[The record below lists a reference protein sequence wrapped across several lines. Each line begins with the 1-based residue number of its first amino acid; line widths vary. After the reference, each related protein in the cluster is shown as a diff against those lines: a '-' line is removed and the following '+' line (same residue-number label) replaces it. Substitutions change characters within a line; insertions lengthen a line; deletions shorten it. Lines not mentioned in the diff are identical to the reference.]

1 MGEGMKLYVRH
12 AMKKQDRDIEKKK
25 DTLRYKA
32 SKKRC
37 NLYVKNFPTSWSE
50 NELKNLF
57 EQFGHI
63 EKIRLEKGKAGN
75 AFAFVCFKTPD
86 AAATAKQTCHNQ
98 TYDGKALMINHY
110 EIKELRQIQIEEA
123 IDKSDFEKY
132 QAQQSG
138 GFHLNDLT
146 SHPHMTQILQQLL
159 EIMQ

>member
-1 MGEGMKLYVRH
+1 MGNQLKLYVRH
-12 AMKKQDRDIEKKK
+12 AMNKTDRDTEKKR
-25 DTLRYKA
+25 DTIRYKA

-37 NLYVKNFPTSWSE
+37 NLYVKNFPVAWTE
-50 NELKNLF
+50 TDIKTLF
-57 EQFGHI
+57 EQFGAI

-86 AAATAKQTCHNQ
+86 SAAAAKQTLHNT

-110 EIKELRQIQIEEA
+110 EIKEIRQIQKEEA

-132 QAQQSG
+132 QAQQTG

-146 SHPHMTQILQQLL
+146 SHPHLAQIL
-159 EIMQ
+159 

>member
-86 AAATAKQTCHNQ
+86 AAATAK
-98 TYDGKALMINHY
+98 
-110 EIKELRQIQIEEA
+110 
-123 IDKSDFEKY
+123 
-132 QAQQSG
+132 
-138 GFHLNDLT
+138 
-146 SHPHMTQILQQLL
+146 
-159 EIMQ
+159 